1 MRFCKFESCLAS
13 FPIYLSW
20 QRVITA
26 RITLDESRWFES
38 SYRNCILIINSV
50 IKGNAMPPRNI
61 LGTYAELE
69 KYILRIRFVYFFLYW
84 SDSIWTRKK
93 LPSKWMLCSIII
105 WLTHETFRYNN
116 RRSCG
121 EESTS
126 MHTVAGM

>member
-1 MRFCKFESCLAS
+1 MKVVGAIPTIGTS
-13 FPIYLSW
+13 
-20 QRVITA
+20 
-26 RITLDESRWFES
+26 
-38 SYRNCILIINSV
+38 ILIINSV

-69 KYILRIRFVYFFLYW
+69 KYILRIRFTYFFLYW
-84 SDSIWTRKK
+84 SDSIQTRKK